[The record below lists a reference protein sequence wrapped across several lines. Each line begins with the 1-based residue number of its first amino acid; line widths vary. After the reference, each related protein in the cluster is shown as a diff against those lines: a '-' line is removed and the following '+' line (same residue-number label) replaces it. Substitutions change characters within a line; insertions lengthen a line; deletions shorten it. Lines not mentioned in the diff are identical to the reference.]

1 MVRSRRPCGERLRCI
16 VLGGMHHV
24 APNWRLHGFE
34 LDKICVG
41 SIMRTCSTFP
51 FLDFTT
57 LLDIGRSTT
66 MTFIVLTIIP
76 LYRFILFTLQPL
88 HPRCRMAS
96 AVPADRPPL
105 ASRSPPRRRML
116 PAAFALVVPRP
127 LIPARAAARR
137 ALPLTRQRALVP
149 HAVPQASKCRR
160 TVTIAVAR
168 RAVLALTVP
177 FALALHA
184 ALPPTLPIAHAL
196 PVPPRPTLLD
206 APAPLAQVFP
216 NKRIVWV
223 VGNDIDEE
231 AIKRAVGNNFF

>member
-1 MVRSRRPCGERLRCI
+1 
-16 VLGGMHHV
+16 
-24 APNWRLHGFE
+24 
-34 LDKICVG
+34 
-41 SIMRTCSTFP
+41 MRTCSTFP

-105 ASRSPPRRRML
+105 ASRLPPRLLML
-116 PAAFALVVPRP
+116 PAAFALDVPRP
-127 LIPARAAARR
+127 LIPAPAAARR
-137 ALPLTRQRALVP
+137 ALPLTRQRALVLRAAP
-149 HAVPQASKCRR
+149 PASKCRL
-160 TVTIAVAR
+160 TAMTAVAR
-168 RAVLALTVP
+168 HAVLALTVP

-184 ALPPTLPIAHAL
+184 VLPPTPPTAHAP
-196 PVPPRPTLLD
+196 PVPPRSTLLD
-206 APAPLAQVFP
+206 APALPAPVFP

-231 AIKRAVGNNFF
+231 AIERAVGNR